1 MDNIVSIEE
10 QNFTL
15 IGKNCNLSGTF
26 KFDGATHLAGNIE
39 GEIHIADDCLLTFES
54 SSKVTGKVFC
64 GSLKVYGAVNGE
76 IHSKGLVEIFPSGN
90 LTGLIK
96 AKNLIVHPGAVLNFD
111 GHTQGN

>member
-15 IGKNCNLSGTF
+15 IGKNCDLSGVF
-26 KFDGATHLAGNIE
+26 KFDGATHLAGSID
-39 GEIHIADDCLLTFES
+39 GEIHVSQNSLLTFES
-54 SSKVTGKVFC
+54 TSKVTGKVYC
-64 GSLKVYGAVNGE
+64 SSLKIYGAVDGE
-76 IHSKGLVEIFPSGN
+76 IHAKGLVEIFPSGTLN
-90 LTGLIK
+90 GLIK